1 MTLLYFAQSLF
12 LVFASVY
19 IAKESIETVLLGEGA
34 HSHGGG
40 GGHGHGAEREHGHD
54 HEGEAEARYVHQP
67 SIDHELTDSALPL
80 LLLAAAVGTSLFS
93 GIALLNHS
101 KLVECEYLKH
111 RLGGADHSAVGSLF
125 MPSVLVRSRISK
137 QLSILRNP
145 FTMTIAGASAAILFG
160 SMLIAPQVFSLIVW
174 LRADQQ
180 NISPYPRLIPL
191 PLAHTCH
198 LCSRIPNNTIIRNGP
213 TPNCPITFFSTNA
226 IPPTISTVNI
236 G

>member
-40 GGHGHGAEREHGHD
+40 GGHGHGAEREHSHD
-54 HEGEAEARYVHQP
+54 HEGEAEARYVNQL

-101 KLVECEYLKH
+101 KLVECKYPPDCPE
-111 RLGGADHSAVGSLF
+111 
-125 MPSVLVRSRISK
+125 RS
-137 QLSILRNP
+137 
-145 FTMTIAGASAAILFG
+145 
-160 SMLIAPQVFSLIVW
+160 
-174 LRADQQ
+174 
-180 NISPYPRLIPL
+180 
-191 PLAHTCH
+191 
-198 LCSRIPNNTIIRNGP
+198 
-213 TPNCPITFFSTNA
+213 
-226 IPPTISTVNI
+226 
-236 G
+236 